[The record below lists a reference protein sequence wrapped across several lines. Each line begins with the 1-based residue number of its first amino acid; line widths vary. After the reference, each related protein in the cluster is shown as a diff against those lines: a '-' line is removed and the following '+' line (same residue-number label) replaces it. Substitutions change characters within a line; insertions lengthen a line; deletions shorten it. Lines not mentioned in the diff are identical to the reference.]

1 MTGMDERRA
10 RQQRLHPP
18 GRLEAFGD
26 GVFAI
31 AITLLVLEIAV
42 PVLRGGSL
50 LHGLA
55 RQWPSFLAYLIS
67 FFTIGVVWIAH
78 YGITRSL
85 RGVDE
90 IFLRLNLLFLFFVA
104 FLPYPTKL
112 VAEFLTEPEQE
123 RVAVTVYSLTL
134 LVISV
139 TRGCCGF
146 TPPRTAACS
155 PATCPASRRPAG
167 TPPSPRYLPSTW
179 QRPAVPFTGCC
190 TAGTH
195 GRTADVRTCPAMAAS
210 RACVHARPGTGDRGS
225 KDGVPNRTRCADSP
239 DGSGLRPL
247 QAAVAVAEAADRFYG

>member
-1 MTGMDERRA
+1 MTVIDERRA

-67 FFTIGVVWIAH
+67 FFSIGVVWIAH
-78 YGITRSL
+78 YGVTRSL

-139 TRGCCGF
+139 TLRVLWF
-146 TPPRTAACS
+146 YAAEDRRLLADDIS
-155 PATCPASRRPAG
+155 GEQVASRNTTL
-167 TPPSPRYLPSTW
+167 TPVLAVYLA
-179 QRPAVPFTGCC
+179 AVALGLL
-190 TAGTH
+190 
-195 GRTADVRTCPAMAAS
+195 
-210 RACVHARPGTGDRGS
+210 
-225 KDGVPNRTRCADSP
+225 VP
-239 DGSGLRPL
+239 
-247 QAAVAVAEAADRFYG
+247 QAAVAVLALAVIYLATPGRAIYRLLHRRHPRPDS